1 MLQKKLCLS
10 RVRILGRKSIPN
22 KALRQTYQKF
32 CINSKRP
39 PHASK
44 KSSNFVLIQNAP
56 PPCFK
61 KSSVSVEK
69 ESSVGRSPNK
79 AIRQINFVFLQ
90 NAPLMLQKKLWVVS
104 LCIYSKRPPHAS
116 KRAVCFSTVRLG
128 GLYVLTLR
136 WWPFK
141 CTIMYLFKTPP
152 SC

>member
-90 NAPLMLQKKLWVVS
+90 NAPLMLKKKSELLAFVFIQNAPLMLQKE
-104 LCIYSKRPPHAS
+104 LC
-116 KRAVCFSTVRLG
+116 
-128 GLYVLTLR
+128 VLVQFALED
-136 WWPFK
+136 F
-141 CTIMYLFKTPP
+141 MF
-152 SC
+152 